1 MTPQYSN
8 PAHLTTPNSKETFI
22 SSVVQDKSA
31 NVVVVVFTDD
41 SEASTSLLE
50 LVDKATAK
58 AGPDVKFYK
67 VEMSLVT
74 AAATK
79 LGVEAAPVTVLWKGG
94 VKGKT
99 LTGTFTG
106 PELKSAIEELKAT

>member
-1 MTPQYSN
+1 MST
-8 PAHLTTPNSKETFI
+8 
-22 SSVVQDKSA
+22 VVQDKSDS
-31 NVVVVVFTDD
+31 VVVVVFTDD
-41 SEASTSLLE
+41 SDASKELLSLVE
-50 LVDKATAK
+50 KATAK
-58 AGPDVKFYK
+58 ATDVKFYK
-67 VEMSLVT
+67 VEMSLVA

-106 PELKSAIEELKAT
+106 PELKTAIEETKAQ